1 MLTFEEHVEV
11 GPSCSNKALDSVS
24 LDVWSGSTTTLEPK
38 PGDMRQVVFDGPNVA
53 WARGVPHNFSVK
65 RLVIAHQFF
74 KEKGH
79 NDVAIILPRRMFTS
93 AKPEDQTILTALEER
108 EILFY
113 VQDLA
118 YDDLMIIKYANQN
131 KGIIISNDKY
141 RDVLEAYPEWEDQI
155 MNRTIQFTWVRDTF
169 MIASDPFG
177 RNGPSLDQILH
188 H

>member
-1 MLTFEEHVEV
+1 M
-11 GPSCSNKALDSVS
+11 
-24 LDVWSGSTTTLEPK
+24 
-38 PGDMRQVVFDGPNVA
+38 
-53 WARGVPHNFSVK
+53 
-65 RLVIAHQFF
+65 
-74 KEKGH
+74 
-79 NDVAIILPRRMFTS
+79 AIILPKKMFTS
-93 AKPEDQTILTALEER
+93 AKPEDQAILTALEER

-169 MIASDPFG
+169 MIASDPLG